1 MHLLLLLLLFFFFF
15 LRQRSKRRYP
25 SSTSSCTSPA
35 ATNRA
40 NLDSSPATSPF
51 TSSLTTQRR
60 EMRGSASR
68 GCKSLAKSGKETHR
82 PRNSSVCPLD
92 PDPNPNPTTCPPS
105 STATPPSTLSLP
117 DSDSDCERTSEKP
130 SFKSWFLEVK
140 TDQGFVQRESSD
152 LRIRE
157 RF

>member
-1 MHLLLLLLLFFFFF
+1 MYILFFFFF
-15 LRQRSKRRYP
+15 FFKDRSKQRYP
-25 SSTSSCTSPA
+25 SSTSPCTSPA

-40 NLDSSPATSPF
+40 DLDSSPATSP
-51 TSSLTTQRR
+51 LTLSPTTRHR
-60 EMRGSASR
+60 ETHGSASQ
-68 GCKSLAKSGKETHR
+68 GCKSPTKSGRETRR
-82 PRNSSVCPLD
+82 PRNSLVCPLD

-105 STATPPSTLSLP
+105 STATPPSTLSL
-117 DSDSDCERTSEKP
+117 SDSNSNCECTSEKP

-157 RF
+157 RFRG

>member
-1 MHLLLLLLLFFFFF
+1 MYILFFFFKD
-15 LRQRSKRRYP
+15 RSKQRYP

-92 PDPNPNPTTCPPS
+92 PDPNPNPSPPS
-105 STATPPSTLSLP
+105 STATPPSTLSLS
-117 DSDSDCERTSEKP
+117 DSDSDS
-130 SFKSWFLEVK
+130 VK
-140 TDQGFVQRESSD
+140 NRLSSHGF
-152 LRIRE
+152 
-157 RF
+157 